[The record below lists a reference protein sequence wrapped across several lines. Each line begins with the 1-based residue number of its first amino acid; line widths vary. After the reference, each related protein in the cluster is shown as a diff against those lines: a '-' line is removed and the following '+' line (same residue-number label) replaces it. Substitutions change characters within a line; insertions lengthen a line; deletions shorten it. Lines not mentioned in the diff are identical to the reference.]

1 MTLPIHTQGNRYPH
15 VPELEGQLAR
25 SELALPTLLK
35 LTSLPLQM
43 ASEFLGQ
50 PLSSV
55 RFISEEA
62 ACPSLDH

>member
-50 PLSSV
+50 PQLCQ
-55 RFISEEA
+55 I
-62 ACPSLDH
+62 H